1 MGFAIDSDP
10 WLRAAVWLGIGA
22 FAVSLG
28 LLVAVA
34 LVRMQLVARV
44 ARERAFR
51 ARWQPLLVASVERV
65 PDDLPPLAQRDGE
78 FFLQLWN
85 RMHDAL
91 RGNAQLQLNELAR
104 RVGADRIAAR
114 FVASRSLRRRLIGVL
129 TLGQLRDRTA
139 LAAVDRLL
147 ADERPALS
155 LAAAQ
160 ARLRIDAASGLG
172 SVVDLAGR
180 REEWAIGK
188 LVSMLRECDAV
199 AVSIALGAAIEA
211 ASKRSDAAVMTRLLR
226 LAPTAHADV
235 LRPAIRSAL
244 ERATDPDALA
254 AALAALQHPDDAA
267 LARAALDHEHPVVRL
282 QATKMLGRLGA
293 REDVPRFVALLSDP
307 SWWVRYRSAQ
317 ALVAAPWLG
326 PGELEHIRSGL
337 ADRFALDMLAQAM
350 AEPR

>member
-1 MGFAIDSDP
+1 
-10 WLRAAVWLGIGA
+10 
-22 FAVSLG
+22 
-28 LLVAVA
+28 
-34 LVRMQLVARV
+34 
-44 ARERAFR
+44 
-51 ARWQPLLVASVERV
+51 
-65 PDDLPPLAQRDGE
+65 
-78 FFLQLWN
+78 
-85 RMHDAL
+85 
-91 RGNAQLQLNELAR
+91 
-104 RVGADRIAAR
+104 
-114 FVASRSLRRRLIGVL
+114 
-129 TLGQLRDRTA
+129 
-139 LAAVDRLL
+139 
-147 ADERPALS
+147 
-155 LAAAQ
+155 
-160 ARLRIDAASGLG
+160 
-172 SVVDLAGR
+172 
-180 REEWAIGK
+180 
-188 LVSMLRECDAV
+188 
-199 AVSIALGAAIEA
+199 
-211 ASKRSDAAVMTRLLR
+211 MTRLLR